1 MWHEDK
7 SVERTYADHSTQ
19 WVWAKI
25 EGLGWIRIKDGAT
38 DGCTNLFIIMNAAK
52 ANNRKVNV
60 KVESKRITAAYL
72 N

>member
-1 MWHEDK
+1 MWHQNK
-7 SVERTYADHSTQ
+7 TVERTYAHHSTQ

-25 EGLGWIRIKDGAT
+25 EGLEWIRIRDGAT

-60 KVESKRITAAYL
+60 KVENDLITAAYL